1 MLRKVIVLT
10 VILIATIF
18 LLGVTDNREY
28 AMRVT
33 HVMVDRGDTLDGIA
47 GDFYGKDK
55 RGLSWAEYR
64 NEIMELNI
72 KLQNK
77 VRCLQPGDVVEIRYY
92 E

>member
-1 MLRKVIVLT
+1 MLRKVIALT

-47 GDFYGKDK
+47 GDFYDKDK